1 MVVVLK
7 NDKILEEKI
16 VSLIEETASKGD
28 AILTLLVDEK
38 IYDTVNLT
46 VRSMN
51 MGSVK
56 YGQETLFVTKLG
68 VKLEVKKVDKYK

>member
-16 VSLIEETASKGD
+16 VSLIEETTSKGD
-28 AILTLLVDEK
+28 TMLTLLVDEK
-38 IYDTVNLT
+38 IYDAVNLT

-56 YGQETLFVTKLG
+56 YGKETLFITKLG